1 MHRMWGFPGVA
12 GHQVLTTG
20 TVLIVGGGLA
30 LYQMTSLVLG
40 PAGSRQLHI
49 SLTIPGAEPE
59 EGSESWSSG
68 MRFALGTLVGPS
80 RTVAARAASVPQ
92 GSSATAAHPAALPA
106 APFAPVA
113 PGAPVQLTPQSP
125 PARPSAPP
133 VPPIVV
139 RPAPLPVV
147 HSGDDAD

>member
-1 MHRMWGFPGVA
+1 MWGFPGVA
-12 GHQVLTTG
+12 GHRVLSAG
-20 TVLIVGGGLA
+20 TVLIVGGGLV

-68 MRFALGTLVGPS
+68 MRFALGTPAGPS
-80 RTVAARAASVPQ
+80 RTVAARAASVPLA
-92 GSSATAAHPAALPA
+92 SSATAAHPAALPA
-106 APFAPVA
+106 APV
-113 PGAPVQLTPQSP
+113 APVQVTPQSP
-125 PARPSAPP
+125 TARPSAPP

-139 RPAPLPVV
+139 RPVPLPVV
-147 HSGDDAD
+147 HSGDAD